1 VAKKTKQAT
10 PADVFATKT
19 RLEDRD
25 GALQKGY
32 DRTFEALGL
41 KYSENLNYAYYEEA
55 QQREKLWWEKRTG
68 DEANKDLTVKI
79 NLLHQI
85 VEAQRTVLGATRNVR
100 VPARSE
106 SEEDQMYAD
115 ALEKGIRWL
124 HRQWVMPR
132 QTSIAGWFASTLGSA
147 IGTLFWS
154 DEKKHPVLRIDSPK
168 GFYADASLDDP
179 TTLSVALFVRK
190 VTGASLCSEYPE
202 LWEEYGDVEEVEMI
216 DYYDRQVRMRLI
228 VGRAEPLLEAKNP
241 LGRVPVF
248 IFPGILMP
256 GIYGGSA
263 MPLAI
268 PIHNELQRLY
278 SLEAEVL
285 QQAVRAPTVVNDPIN
300 VPENWVWGDDA
311 TIEVG
316 PNGKVGKAVLDNIDH
331 NLFFHRIQD
340 MRRSLDDVMDFAA
353 MSRGSFEGS
362 TLTGKGVQNLLLPN
376 SLRLEHR
383 LQSIDP
389 IWERVNETALLMWNR
404 LGRNK
409 DITLDVRQGKEVA
422 AIHFN
427 PKTSINKDWVVNHVW
442 LDSASMFDRQSNM
455 VQILQALRAPAPHQ
469 QAISQRR
476 AIELL
481 PLSEDTMGEVKTI
494 WSEFEKSNAA
504 MQAAAA
510 PPGGASAGGPSAEE
524 EALAAEKGA
533 IPPGASGGQASGPG
547 APLPEEPLEPGMMP
561 APTPGVPPVEAEALE
576 DAANVIHE
584 IPKVKGRIFLIGA
597 ILEGRLDLGI
607 EIWLTDMNDKATIVN
622 AFSNDPILEVIPG
635 NDDLHFRGDAPSGD
649 VVEVTPGKPLDLT
662 PRPAEEVEQEIA
674 TEAEGQ
680 PQSAIPLM
688 SPMSGPPSGASPLP
702 EAGAPISPD
711 MMQGI

>member
-1 VAKKTKQAT
+1 MKQAT

-32 DRTFEALGL
+32 DRTYEALGL

-85 VEAQRTVLGATRNVR
+85 VEAQRTVLGANRNVR
-100 VPARSE
+100 VPAMSE
-106 SEEDQMYAD
+106 SDEDQAYAD

-147 IGTLFWS
+147 VASLFWS
-154 DEKKHPVLRIDSPK
+154 DEKKHPALRIDSPK
-168 GFYADASLDDP
+168 GFYADATLDDP
-179 TTLSVALFVRK
+179 TTLSIAMFVRK

-202 LWEEYGDVEEVEMI
+202 LWEEYGDVEEVELV

-228 VGRAEPLLEAKNP
+228 VGRDEPLLEAKNTI
-241 LGRVPVF
+241 GRVPVF
-248 IFPGILMP
+248 ILPGILMP

-300 VPENWVWGDDA
+300 VPENWVWGDEA

-383 LQSIDP
+383 LQAIDP
-389 IWERVNETALLMWNR
+389 IWERVNETALLMWNK

-409 DITLDVRQGKEVA
+409 DVALDVRKGKEVSVV
-422 AIHFN
+422 HFN
-427 PKTSINKDWVVNHVW
+427 PKTSIKKGWVVNHVW

-469 QAISQRR
+469 QAISQKR

-481 PLSEDTMGEVKTI
+481 PFTEDTMGEVQTI
-494 WSEFEKSNAA
+494 WTEFQKSNSA
-504 MQAAAA
+504 MQAATA
-510 PPGGASAGGPSAEE
+510 PPQATAGGPSAEE

-533 IPPGASGGQASGPG
+533 IPPGASGAQGSGPG
-547 APLPEEPLEPGMMP
+547 GPLPEEPLEPGMMP

-584 IPKVKGRIFLIGA
+584 IPKVKGRIFLVGA
-597 ILEGRLDLGI
+597 VLEGRLDLGI

-622 AFSNDPILEVIPG
+622 AFANDPILEVIPG
-635 NDDLHFRGDAPSGD
+635 NDDLHFRGDAPAGD

-662 PRPAEEVEQEIA
+662 PRPAEEVEQELA
-674 TEAEGQ
+674 AEAEGQ
-680 PQSAIPLM
+680 PQSAIPLT
-688 SPMSGPPSGASPLP
+688 SPMSGPPSGAGPLP